1 MIAND
6 LPYFLSCRVYLWQM
20 EMAPL
25 KVRMAKKNH
34 HCLLQ
39 TNRVFIGPPIGAKAC
54 DLRRVPSDA
63 PTLRTTDHWALK
75 SYKNSWMQLPCKSDF
90 GVQLN
95 VSGPAEIASPLS
107 LSHSLHPRSR
117 APKWRRETFKD
128 GIKGQ
133 TLAVIGLSNSPPRCL
148 TLKFMPWSLHCGY
161 FPGCPLPHC
170 LHLSTAVVI
179 SGSIR
184 WPQGSAQS
192 QRCPRGSSAPALAG
206 FCPWPCFQ
214 CLFSLPPVFAG
225 SWSSLFLPHRLCN
238 WDTFTHNQ
246 NNNNNNNNNSP
257 PTGRHAVL

>member
-1 MIAND
+1 M
-6 LPYFLSCRVYLWQM
+6 
-20 EMAPL
+20 
-25 KVRMAKKNH
+25 
-34 HCLLQ
+34 
-39 TNRVFIGPPIGAKAC
+39 
-54 DLRRVPSDA
+54 PS
-63 PTLRTTDHWALK
+63 
-75 SYKNSWMQLPCKSDF
+75 
-90 GVQLN
+90 
-95 VSGPAEIASPLS
+95 
-107 LSHSLHPRSR
+107 
-117 APKWRRETFKD
+117 
-128 GIKGQ
+128 
-133 TLAVIGLSNSPPRCL
+133 
-148 TLKFMPWSLHCGY
+148 SLHCGY

-238 WDTFTHNQ
+238 WDTFTHHH

-257 PTGRHAVL
+257 HRKACWSLNKHFSFLMITGYTNGVLQQGSCFGVHGIKWPLQEHWDHDSDTNNSFSVP